1 MNYLMVAYTL
11 NQLRNSFIKDQLLSL
26 WVKIFSQT
34 FLIITSCLSSC
45 LVGKKHI
52 DKMTQIEINRSTF
65 LNNIFKDEDKEKA
78 EENPNQKI
86 D

>member
-1 MNYLMVAYTL
+1 MYVY
-11 NQLRNSFIKDQLLSL
+11 F
-26 WVKIFSQT
+26 
-34 FLIITSCLSSC
+34 
-45 LVGKKHI
+45 